1 MKARIPEAKAA
12 TAGVVI
18 AMFEGLPASA
28 VLLALTGL
36 LALAVA
42 LLVWERARLQR
53 ELGAAAVRLGE
64 EQARSAR
71 QERAHRVAERS
82 LRAVVEASDKVLLV
96 LDPDKRLRWTSE
108 RAARLLQV
116 DSKSAAGRP
125 LEEVLPEEALSGAVE
140 RCLAA
145 GQPQR
150 VRVHLPQRGLEMEAR
165 VVPIAE
171 NGEGAIVITFSEG
184 ELEQRLQQMRRE
196 FVANVSH
203 ELRSPLTSILGYAQT
218 LLEDPPETPE
228 QRERFLTLIVRD
240 AERMRRLVDDLLNLS
255 RIESGQ
261 AAPRFEWTNLHNLV
275 GRVLTQLRD
284 QAAQAQV
291 QLINEVPLDLRAQC
305 DPGQIE
311 QVVYNLAING
321 IQYTP
326 AGGRVVVSGQ
336 AASGTVILRVQ
347 DTGIGIPAADLP
359 RVFERFYRVDKAR
372 SRATGGTGL
381 GLSIVKHIV
390 DAHGGRVSVES
401 QVGRGTTFTVELPA
415 NPAKGG

>member
-1 MKARIPEAKAA
+1 
-12 TAGVVI
+12 
-18 AMFEGLPASA
+18 
-28 VLLALTGL
+28 
-36 LALAVA
+36 
-42 LLVWERARLQR
+42 
-53 ELGAAAVRLGE
+53 
-64 EQARSAR
+64 
-71 QERAHRVAERS
+71 
-82 LRAVVEASDKVLLV
+82 
-96 LDPDKRLRWTSE
+96 
-108 RAARLLQV
+108 
-116 DSKSAAGRP
+116 
-125 LEEVLPEEALSGAVE
+125 
-140 RCLAA
+140 
-145 GQPQR
+145 
-150 VRVHLPQRGLEMEAR
+150 
-165 VVPIAE
+165 
-171 NGEGAIVITFSEG
+171 EG

-326 AGGRVVVSGQ
+326 AGGRVAVSGQ
-336 AASGTVILRVQ
+336 GARGTVIRGVQ
-347 DTGIGIPAADLP
+347 ETGTGIAAAGLP
-359 RVFERFYRVDKAR
+359 RVCGRLYRGDRAR
-372 SRATGGTGL
+372 ARAPGGTGL
-381 GLSIVKHIV
+381 GLSIAKHIV
-390 DAHGGRVSVES
+390 EAHGGRVSVES